1 MDAHHRRHRASDGG
15 PTRFAIL
22 LLSLL
27 LLATA
32 SSFVPLAIGALV
44 GNLAS
49 SAVLLAGLFSMY
61 HRRGLLL
68 VGMLLLVPA
77 LAARWV
83 FFWLE
88 TPTLVPISLG
98 FWLLF
103 TSYNAGALFVFIQRR
118 GTPTNDTIYGGI
130 CVYVLMGYCFGAGFA
145 LIETLT
151 PGSFSFANGTPES
164 PLTLEF
170 QMAYFSLVTLST
182 LGYGDI
188 TPLSPVAQS
197 IAMVEAVVGP
207 MFVAVF
213 LARLVGIRTAKD

>member
-1 MDAHHRRHRASDGG
+1 MHHHQAPTQDQS

-22 LLSLL
+22 LLTLL

-32 SSFVPLAIGALV
+32 SSFAPVAIGALA

-49 SAVLLAGLFSMY
+49 SAVLLAGVFSLY
-61 HRRGLLL
+61 HNRALLV

-77 LAARWV
+77 MATRWV

-88 TPTLVPISLG
+88 TPAMAPISIS

-103 TSYNAGALFVFIQRR
+103 SLFNVGALFVYIQRR

-130 CVYVLMGYCFGAGFA
+130 CIYVLMGYCFGAGFA
-145 LIETLT
+145 LIETLN
-151 PGSFSFANGTPES
+151 PGSLHFEQGAPEGIAA
-164 PLTLEF
+164 LEF
-170 QMAYFSLVTLST
+170 KMAYYSFVTLST

-197 IAMVEAVVGP
+197 LAMLEAVAGP

-213 LARLVGIRTAKD
+213 LARLVGVRTAKD

>member
-1 MDAHHRRHRASDGG
+1 MHHPRDRASEGG

-27 LLATA
+27 LLTTA
-32 SSFVPLAIGALV
+32 SSLVPLAIGALV
-44 GNLAS
+44 GNLAA

-68 VGMLLLVPA
+68 VGMLLLTPA
-77 LAARWV
+77 LATRWV

-88 TPTLVPISLG
+88 TPALAPISLA

-118 GTPTNDTIYGGI
+118 GTPTNDTIYGGV

-145 LIETLT
+145 LLETLN
-151 PGSFSFANGTPES
+151 PGSFNFVNGTPES
-164 PLTLEF
+164 PLALEF

-188 TPLSPVAQS
+188 TPLSPVARS
-197 IAMVEAVVGP
+197 LAMVEAVVGP

-213 LARLVGIRTAKD
+213 LARLVGVRTAKD

>member
-1 MDAHHRRHRASDGG
+1 M
-15 PTRFAIL
+15 
-22 LLSLL
+22 
-27 LLATA
+27 
-32 SSFVPLAIGALV
+32 AIGALA

-49 SAVLLAGLFSMY
+49 SAVLLAGVFSLY
-61 HRRGLLL
+61 HNRTLLVVGVLLL
-68 VGMLLLVPA
+68 IPA
-77 LAARWV
+77 MATRWV

-88 TPTLVPISLG
+88 TPAMAPISLS

-103 TSYNAGALFVFIQRR
+103 SAFNVGALFVYIQRR

-145 LIETLT
+145 LIETLN
-151 PGSFSFANGTPES
+151 PGSLHFEHGAPEG
-164 PLTLEF
+164 LVALEV
-170 QMAYFSLVTLST
+170 QMAYYSFVTLST

-197 IAMVEAVVGP
+197 LAMLEAVAGP

-213 LARLVGIRTAKD
+213 LARLVGVRTAKD